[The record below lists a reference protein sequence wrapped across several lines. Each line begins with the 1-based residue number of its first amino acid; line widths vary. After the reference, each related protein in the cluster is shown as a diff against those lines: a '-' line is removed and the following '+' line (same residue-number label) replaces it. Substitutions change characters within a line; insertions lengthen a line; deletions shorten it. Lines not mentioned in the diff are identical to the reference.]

1 MHAFCY
7 HPVVIFIVRALQ
19 ITWLTEINFI
29 MDAMKYQ
36 CVRFIFLL
44 CNITFCKTYNCTR
57 HQKQECQEDC
67 IWSEQNRKCMDC
79 PIGNYG
85 QNCSRTCRY
94 PNYGMGCQQDC
105 SHCKEEACNPMLGCP
120 APGTTTSIGTLEL
133 RVLDGEKES
142 KGDQPDTIKLDPIVI
157 GIVTSSGFFL
167 VLISFVIVTILN
179 RKRFVRKLRK
189 RVHYIES
196 VIEDLHENGTLPRNP
211 LYTPNNDA
219 TYINQNQ

>member
-1 MHAFCY
+1 MHAFCF
-7 HPVVIFIVRALQ
+7 HPLVILLVHVLQ

-36 CVRFIFLL
+36 CVRLIFLL
-44 CNITFCKTYNCTR
+44 CNITFCETINCRR
-57 HQKQECQEDC
+57 HKKQDICENDCVWSPQNNECIDC
-67 IWSEQNRKCMDC
+67 Q
-79 PIGNYG
+79 IGYYG
-85 QNCSRTCRY
+85 INCSSPCRY
-94 PNYGMGCQQDC
+94 PNYGSGCQQEC
-105 SHCKEEACNPMLGCP
+105 SLCGKETCNSAFGCP
-120 APGTTTSIGTLEL
+120 TTGTTTSIE
-133 RVLDGEKES
+133 ENQS
-142 KGDQPDTIKLDPIVI
+142 KGDQRDTIKLDPIII

-196 VIEDLHENGTLPRNP
+196 VIEDLHENGTLPRNQI
-211 LYTPNNDA
+211 YTPNNDA

>member
-1 MHAFCY
+1 MVTIY
-7 HPVVIFIVRALQ
+7 IGYILFIQLKFFLQ
-19 ITWLTEINFI
+19 
-29 MDAMKYQ
+29 
-36 CVRFIFLL
+36 FL
-44 CNITFCKTYNCTR
+44 
-57 HQKQECQEDC
+57 
-67 IWSEQNRKCMDC
+67 
-79 PIGNYG
+79 
-85 QNCSRTCRY
+85 
-94 PNYGMGCQQDC
+94 
-105 SHCKEEACNPMLGCP
+105 
-120 APGTTTSIGTLEL
+120 
-133 RVLDGEKES
+133 GEKEP
-142 KGDQPDTIKLDPIVI
+142 KGGQPDTIKLDPIII

>member
-1 MHAFCY
+1 MHAFCF
-7 HPVVIFIVRALQ
+7 HPMVIFIVHALQ

-67 IWSEQNRKCMDC
+67 IWSERNSKCMDC
-79 PIGNYG
+79 QIGYYG
-85 QNCSRTCRY
+85 INCSSPCRY
-94 PNYGMGCQQDC
+94 PNYGSGCQQEC
-105 SHCKEEACNPMLGCP
+105 SLCGKETCNSAFGCP
-120 APGTTTSIGTLEL
+120 TTGTTTSIGTLEL
-133 RVLDGEKES
+133 HVLDEENQS
-142 KGDQPDTIKLDPIVI
+142 KGDQRDTIKLDPIII

-196 VIEDLHENGTLPRNP
+196 VIEDLHENGTLPRNQI
-211 LYTPNNDA
+211 YTPNNDA